1 LNGDKTNQSY
11 FPKNSFHLMKVT
23 VSIKVAREK
32 NFVLNMFCT
41 SQLGFVEKLWI
52 LFELVFGHYPGG
64 GGFGPGE

>member
-1 LNGDKTNQSY
+1 MNGDKTNQSY

-52 LFELVFGHYPGG
+52 CFEFVFGHYPGG
-64 GGFGPGE
+64 GGFG